1 MPKSIRTTSN
11 TQTTTNRTPA
21 TFKAGD
27 SVLWAAVSNQTYK
40 LQSSNDKHSKR
51 LVIRHADIDY
61 SFDAD
66 GRSNPDDALPSIFHD
81 TKANRQAI
89 ATLYSGSHTSKRAVI
104 DTTEA
109 DDDEVILIS
118 AFDLQDIACDINGA
132 ATALYDVG
140 QLLALIHYDKI
151 EAHTV
156 PALARLAHDATD
168 TWASLLYE
176 QLESINDTLAM
187 TGYGKEGSQ

>member
-11 TQTTTNRTPA
+11 TQTTTNSTPA
-21 TFKAGD
+21 H
-27 SVLWAAVSNQTYK
+27 Q
-40 LQSSNDKHSKR
+40 
-51 LVIRHADIDY
+51 
-61 SFDAD
+61 
-66 GRSNPDDALPSIFHD
+66 AL
-81 TKANRQAI
+81 N
-89 ATLYSGSHTSKRAVI
+89 GSHDEGLSIVQTSQRKVI
-104 DTTEA
+104 DLTSPN
-109 DDDEVILIS
+109 DDEVILIS
-118 AFDLQDIACDINGA
+118 SHDLSHIACDINGA

>member
-11 TQTTTNRTPA
+11 TQTTTNSTPA
-21 TFKAGD
+21 H
-27 SVLWAAVSNQTYK
+27 Q
-40 LQSSNDKHSKR
+40 
-51 LVIRHADIDY
+51 
-61 SFDAD
+61 
-66 GRSNPDDALPSIFHD
+66 AL
-81 TKANRQAI
+81 N
-89 ATLYSGSHTSKRAVI
+89 GSHDDGLSIVQASQRKVI
-104 DTTEA
+104 DLTSPN
-109 DDDEVILIS
+109 DDEVILIS
-118 AFDLQDIACDINGA
+118 SHDLSHIACDINGA